1 MVTADDNPLA
11 GAERDASAAGAAP
24 SPADFDLLRQ
34 QLLRSVGR
42 ICPAWLA
49 DHKEDIVQSALVRI
63 LETQKKNEHGWVPL
77 PSYVWK
83 VAYTATVD
91 EIRRIRRRQDVPL
104 DEESLENAGHVSGS
118 NPYRDQSLLD
128 LGEAIRG
135 CLGRLN
141 EPRRL
146 VVGIFLLGHG
156 LPETE
161 RLTGWEGKKVRNLLY
176 RGLAGLRRCLSS
188 KGIRP

>member
-1 MVTADDNPLA
+1 MVTADENFLA
-11 GAERDASAAGAAP
+11 GARRDAGAAP
-24 SPADFDLLRQ
+24 SPVDFDLLRR

-49 DHKEDIVQSALVRI
+49 DRKEDIVQSAIVRI
-63 LETQKKNEHGWVPL
+63 LETQKKNEHDWMPL

-91 EIRRIRRRQDVPL
+91 EIRRIRRKRDVPL
-104 DEESLENAGHVSGS
+104 DEERLEKAGHVSVS
-118 NPYRDQSLLD
+118 NPHGDQSLRD

-135 CLGRLN
+135 CLGRMN

-156 LPETE
+156 LVETE
-161 RLTGWEGKKVRNLLY
+161 RLTGWEGKRVRNLLY
-176 RGLAGLRRCLSS
+176 RGLAGLRRCLSA

>member
-1 MVTADDNPLA
+1 MKITDDESLA
-11 GAERDASAAGAAP
+11 GAARDASPAGMAS
-24 SPADFDLLRQ
+24 SPVDFDLLRR

-49 DHKEDIVQSALVRI
+49 GHKEDIVQSALVRI
-63 LETQKKNEHGWVPL
+63 LETLKRNEQGWAPS

-83 VAYTATVD
+83 VAYSATVD
-91 EIRRIRRRQDVPL
+91 EIRRIRRKQDVSL
-104 DEESLENAGHVSGS
+104 DEESLENAGPASGS
-118 NPYRDQSLLD
+118 NPYGDQARRD

-135 CLGRLN
+135 CLERLN

-146 VVGIFLLGHG
+146 VVGIFLFGHG
-156 LPETE
+156 LAETE
-161 RLTGWEGKKVRNLLY
+161 KLTGWEGKKVRNLLY